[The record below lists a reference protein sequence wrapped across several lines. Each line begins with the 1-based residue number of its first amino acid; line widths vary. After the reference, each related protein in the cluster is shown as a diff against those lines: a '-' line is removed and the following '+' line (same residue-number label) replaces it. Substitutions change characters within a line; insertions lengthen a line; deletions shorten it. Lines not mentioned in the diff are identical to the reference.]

1 MKVLVVDDE
10 KILAKGIKFNLE
22 NEGYTVILAHD
33 GEEALEK
40 AKFESPDIIILDLM
54 LPKMDG
60 LMVCNKVREFS
71 KVPIIMLTAKSDDTD
86 KLVGFEFGADDY
98 ITKPFNIME
107 LKARMR
113 AVLRRSTTSSSNT
126 DNEQRIDKNGLII
139 DISSRDVYIEDRK
152 VDLTVKEFDL
162 LELLAKNAGH
172 VYSREKLLSVV
183 WGYDYPGDAR
193 TVDVHVRRVRE
204 KIEKD
209 PANPEFL
216 LTKWGVGYYFKD

>member
-40 AKFESPDIIILDLM
+40 AKYETPDIIILDLM

-60 LMVCNKVREFS
+60 LMVCNKIREFS

-113 AVLRRSTTSSSNT
+113 AVLRRSSTSAASSE
-126 DNEQRIDKNGLII
+126 DEQKIDRNGLVI
-139 DISSRDVYIEDRK
+139 DISSRDVYIDGKK

-162 LELLAKNAGH
+162 LELLAKNPGH

>member
-40 AKFESPDIIILDLM
+40 AKYETPDIIILDLM

-60 LMVCNKVREFS
+60 LMVCNKIREFS

-113 AVLRRSTTSSSNT
+113 AVLRRSSTSSASSE
-126 DNEQRIDKNGLII
+126 DEQRIDRNGLVI
-139 DISSRDVYIEDRK
+139 DISSRDVYIDGKK

-162 LELLAKNAGH
+162 LELLAKNPGH